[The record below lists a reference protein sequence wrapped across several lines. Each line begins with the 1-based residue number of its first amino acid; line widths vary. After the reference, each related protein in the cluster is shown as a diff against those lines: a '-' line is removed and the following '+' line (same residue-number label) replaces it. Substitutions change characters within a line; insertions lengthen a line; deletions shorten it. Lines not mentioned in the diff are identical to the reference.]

1 MHWQPENYRD
11 FLKLMAHRLCLD
23 RRLKRRFDSSDLVQ
37 QSLLK
42 AHQNRDQF
50 EGPDEPKLLR
60 WLHAILLNTA
70 RDRLREEQAAKRDLG
85 LEVSLEGAA
94 ADSSAC
100 LDKWLAAD
108 QSSPEQQA
116 QRRELLLAVM
126 RAVEQLPDEQREAVL
141 AYYVADAPH
150 GVIAARMGRTPKA
163 VAMLIYRG
171 LTTLR
176 ERLNPQEGAGNDR
189 AAAQR
194 P

>member
-1 MHWQPENYRD
+1 MPWQPENYRD
-11 FLKLMAHRLCLD
+11 MLKLMARRLCLD

-42 AHQNRDQF
+42 AHENVDQF
-50 EGPDEPKLLR
+50 EGPDEPRFLR
-60 WLHAILLNTA
+60 WLHAILVNTA
-70 RDRLREEQAAKRDLG
+70 RDRLREEQAAKRDLD
-85 LEVSLEGAA
+85 LEVCLQGAA

-100 LDKWLAAD
+100 LEKWLAAD

-126 RAVEQLPDEQREAVL
+126 NALEQIPAEQREAVL
-141 AYYVADAPH
+141 SYDVEAEPQR
-150 GVIAARMGRTPKA
+150 VIAARMGRTTKA

-176 ERLNPQEGAGNDR
+176 ERLHPLE
-189 AAAQR
+189 
-194 P
+194 